1 MYALLGTAI
10 SEQSEEIFREI
21 AITIIKTERE
31 RSEENERNNLQKERR
46 LSDTQHRIDRSEG
59 EQRPESTG
67 QIRQDEKTIS
77 SGTQETI
84 IPLPTPIGETVSP
97 PVGDRQDGEQT
108 DGANHDGFTE
118 STAST
123 GQDDRPDGMGGLHEQ
138 LEITGRG
145 NHTEGTNLQL
155 SLFPSEV
162 EQIQR
167 IAGRKGLINL
177 LPTPFFYATKSD

>member
-1 MYALLGTAI
+1 MRGA
-10 SEQSEEIFREI
+10 R
-21 AITIIKTERE
+21 K
-31 RSEENERNNLQKERR
+31 NERNNLQKERR

-97 PVGDRQDGEQT
+97 PVGDRQDSEQA
-108 DGANHDGFTE
+108 DGANNDRCFAE
-118 STAST
+118 STDPT

-138 LEITGRG
+138 SESTGRG
-145 NHTEGTNLQL
+145 NDTGGAYIQL
-155 SLFPSEV
+155 TLFPT
-162 EQIQR
+162 EQE
-167 IAGRKGLINL
+167 
-177 LPTPFFYATKSD
+177 TDTKDSGEGKD